1 MATIKLADLEPGM
14 VLTADAVL
22 HDGRV
27 LLHCGVTLTEKHIR
41 TFKAWG
47 LLEAN
52 VFGVSEEE
60 MTVAATDGLDPQRL
74 ARAEAK
80 VHAHF
85 RRNDPAHPV
94 VDELMR
100 ICVLRAAS
108 EPTRNGC
115 DAPDG

>member
-22 HDGRV
+22 LDGRV
-27 LLHCGVTLTEKHIR
+27 LLRSGVTLTEKHIR

-52 VFGVSEEE
+52 VFGVSEEA
-60 MTVAATDGLDPQRL
+60 VNAAATEGLDPERL
-74 ARAEAK
+74 ARAEAQ
-80 VHAHF
+80 VREHF

-94 VDELMR
+94 VEELMR
-100 ICVLRAAS
+100 ICVLRAA
-108 EPTRNGC
+108 EQEGGGDVH
-115 DAPDG
+115 DA

>member
-22 HDGRV
+22 LDGRV
-27 LLHCGVTLTEKHIR
+27 LLRSGVTLTEKHIR

-60 MTVAATDGLDPQRL
+60 VTAAATDGLDPQRL
-74 ARAEAK
+74 AQVEVK
-80 VHAHF
+80 VRGHF

-94 VDELMR
+94 VDEMMR
-100 ICVLRAAS
+100 ICVLRAAR
-108 EPTRNGC
+108 EGRDDP
-115 DAPDG
+115 DA